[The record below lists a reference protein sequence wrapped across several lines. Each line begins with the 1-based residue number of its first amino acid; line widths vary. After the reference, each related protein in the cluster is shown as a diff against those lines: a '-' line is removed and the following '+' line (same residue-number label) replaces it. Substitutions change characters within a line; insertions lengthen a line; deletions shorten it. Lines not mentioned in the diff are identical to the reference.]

1 MTCQGTSPTDG
12 NPHTSTFSLDANG
25 NLQCSLDG
33 AAPVTLISGVTALN
47 IRYGVGSGIGQP
59 NSAGTPDSYLTAADM
74 NAVPLRWTNVYT
86 RQSHSDIQKS
96 AGDQRRQH
104 HLAGRS
110 ARGSGH
116 HLQPHH
122 QHQVA
127 HRRQRGQLHM
137 NRHSQ
142 RGMALVS
149 AMLLLIVMTIL
160 AISMFRTFGTQEKIA
175 GNTREKQRAIHTAD
189 SAEAYAEWWLSS
201 QGGINATAG
210 VACTGLA
217 GGNADQPHQVCSTPL
232 NTVVPGADV
241 SVVPW
246 TVAGTPVG
254 FTYTPTGFVTT
265 AGTTDSYF
273 QSPRLYISYIS
284 GFYNSQTGVQSSSY
298 LIDAAGWGGTPTSVS
313 VVETSYIVNKMY
325 TTQGQKARYINLG
338 AP

>member
-1 MTCQGTSPTDG
+1 
-12 NPHTSTFSLDANG
+12 
-25 NLQCSLDG
+25 
-33 AAPVTLISGVTALN
+33 
-47 IRYGVGSGIGQP
+47 
-59 NSAGTPDSYLTAADM
+59 
-74 NAVPLRWTNVYT
+74 
-86 RQSHSDIQKS
+86 
-96 AGDQRRQH
+96 
-104 HLAGRS
+104 
-110 ARGSGH
+110 
-116 HLQPHH
+116 
-122 QHQVA
+122 
-127 HRRQRGQLHM
+127 M
-137 NRHSQ
+137 NRPSQ

-210 VACTGLA
+210 VACTAVAAA
-217 GGNADQPHQVCSTPL
+217 GPSTTQVCSSQL
-232 NTVVPGADV
+232 NTVVPGGDV

-246 TVAGTPVG
+246 TAGGAQVG
-254 FTYTPTGFVTT
+254 FDYTPTGLSTT
-265 AGTTDSYF
+265 AGTQDSYYKA
-273 QSPRLYISYIS
+273 PRFYISYVS

-298 LIDAAGWGGTPTSVS
+298 LIDSTGWGGTPTSVS

>member
-1 MTCQGTSPTDG
+1 
-12 NPHTSTFSLDANG
+12 
-25 NLQCSLDG
+25 
-33 AAPVTLISGVTALN
+33 
-47 IRYGVGSGIGQP
+47 
-59 NSAGTPDSYLTAADM
+59 
-74 NAVPLRWTNVYT
+74 
-86 RQSHSDIQKS
+86 
-96 AGDQRRQH
+96 
-104 HLAGRS
+104 
-110 ARGSGH
+110 
-116 HLQPHH
+116 
-122 QHQVA
+122 
-127 HRRQRGQLHM
+127 M
-137 NRHSQ
+137 NRLSQ

-210 VACTGLA
+210 VPCTGLLAA
-217 GGNADQPHQVCSTPL
+217 GPSTTQVCSSQL
-232 NTVVPGADV
+232 STVVPGGDV

-246 TVAGTPVG
+246 TNAGAEVG
-254 FTYTPTGFVTT
+254 FNYTPPGLSTT
-265 AGTTDSYF
+265 AGTQDSYF
-273 QSPRLYISYIS
+273 QVPRFYISYVS

-298 LIDAAGWGGTPTSVS
+298 LIDATGWGGTPTSVS